1 MKSLLKDWFSF
12 SKKER
17 LGIIALLAIIVFFI
31 MLPELYVPDL
41 ESPKLDSSI
50 LGSLESNSTETIV
63 STSTN
68 RHPLNDLL
76 AKSEFYFD
84 PNTLNE
90 MGWQK
95 LGINQNTIRTIIN
108 YRNKGGRFR
117 HPTDIRKIW
126 GLMPSD
132 ADRLIP
138 FIQIADNLSFR
149 SITASIVKP
158 AHKKIEINTASAVEW
173 EALPGIGP
181 VLAKRIL
188 NYKEK
193 LGGFKSIDQL
203 RKTYGIS
210 DSVFNSIMP
219 LLTLDSTKINQQSIG
234 SIQLNNAYKSK
245 DSILNINN
253 ATVAQLIH
261 IGIDE
266 GLAKA
271 IVLYRKQYGNFA
283 QLADLKQ
290 IVFISESVYQQIIPK
305 LKVE

>member
-17 LGIIALLAIIVFFI
+17 LGIIALLVIIAFFL
-31 MLPELYVPDL
+31 MLPEFYAPDL

-50 LGSLESNSTETIV
+50 LGSLESNSNEKIV

-68 RHPLNDLL
+68 RNPLNESIG
-76 AKSEFYFD
+76 KSEFYFD

-90 MGWQK
+90 TGWQK
-95 LGINQNTIRTIIN
+95 LGINPKTIRTIIN

-132 ADRLIP
+132 AERLIP
-138 FIQIADNLSFR
+138 FIQIVDKLSFQSTTP
-149 SITASIVKP
+149 SIAQPIP
-158 AHKKIEINTASAVEW
+158 KKIEINTASAADW
-173 EALPGIGP
+173 ESLSGIGP

-193 LGGFKSIDQL
+193 LGGFTRIEQV

-210 DSVFNSIMP
+210 DSVFNNILP
-219 LLTLDSTKINQQSIG
+219 FLTVDSTKINKQSNG
-234 SIQLNNAYKSK
+234 QIQLINSLKRK
-245 DSILNINN
+245 DSILNINS
-253 ATVAQLIH
+253 ASVAQLIQ

-266 GLAKA
+266 GVAKA

-290 IVFISESVYQQIIPK
+290 IVFITESVYQQIIPK

>member
-138 FIQIADNLSFR
+138 FIQIADNLSF
-149 SITASIVKP
+149 
-158 AHKKIEINTASAVEW
+158 
-173 EALPGIGP
+173 G
-181 VLAKRIL
+181 
-188 NYKEK
+188 
-193 LGGFKSIDQL
+193 
-203 RKTYGIS
+203 
-210 DSVFNSIMP
+210 
-219 LLTLDSTKINQQSIG
+219 
-234 SIQLNNAYKSK
+234 
-245 DSILNINN
+245 
-253 ATVAQLIH
+253 
-261 IGIDE
+261 
-266 GLAKA
+266 
-271 IVLYRKQYGNFA
+271 
-283 QLADLKQ
+283 
-290 IVFISESVYQQIIPK
+290 
-305 LKVE
+305 

>member
-1 MKSLLKDWFSF
+1 MKSLLNDWFSF

-17 LGIIALLAIIVFFI
+17 LGIIALLAIIAFFL
-31 MLPELYVPDL
+31 MLPEFYSPDL

-50 LGSLESNSTETIV
+50 LGSLDSNSNETIV

-68 RHPLNDLL
+68 RNPLNESIV
-76 AKSEFYFD
+76 KSEFYFD

-95 LGINQNTIRTIIN
+95 LGINQKTIRTIIN
-108 YRNKGGRFR
+108 YLNKGGRFR
-117 HPTDIRKIW
+117 NPNDIRKIW

-138 FIQIADNLSFR
+138 FIQIADNPVYHS
-149 SITASIVKP
+149 SKASVAQPIP
-158 AHKKIEINTASAVEW
+158 KKIEINTASAADW
-173 EALPGIGP
+173 ESLLGIGP

-188 NYKEK
+188 NYKGK
-193 LGGFKSIDQL
+193 LGGFTSIEQV

-210 DSVFNSIMP
+210 DSVFNSILP
-219 LLTLDSTKINQQSIG
+219 LLTVDSTKINQQSIG
-234 SIQLNNAYKSK
+234 SIQLNNSYKRK

-253 ATVAQLIH
+253 ASVAQLMQ

-266 GLAKA
+266 GVAKA